1 MVGGSA
7 PMQMK
12 ILLVRIDE
20 LATIPRSMLLEN
32 HRPRREVPG
41 FFIF

>member
-1 MVGGSA
+1 MGGSA

-20 LATIPRSMLLEN
+20 LATIPRSMLPEN
-32 HRPRREVPG
+32 HRLRREVPG
-41 FFIF
+41 LFIF